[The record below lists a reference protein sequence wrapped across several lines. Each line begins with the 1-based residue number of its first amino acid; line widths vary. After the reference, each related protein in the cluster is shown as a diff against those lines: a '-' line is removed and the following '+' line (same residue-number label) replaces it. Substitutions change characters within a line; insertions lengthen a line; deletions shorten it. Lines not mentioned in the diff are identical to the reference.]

1 MPLPL
6 YPILFPGLESCI
18 PISIQ
23 SPFLYYFLLLPPPS
37 PTLVLLVA
45 LPRTSCIT
53 IISLQFK
60 RIVSWR
66 IAFLQGWPRICV
78 RLTNMTSLP
87 PVFSSSF
94 FSYYICWIFFFEFV
108 DLFILRRKNVEEECW
123 IGGNEPTKVSRSRWL
138 YLSVLYALLHFHER
152 VLREIRFLESDGRIR
167 TFSIYIL
174 SRRKLFLFIKK
185 FKIWWESNQI
195 VLLLLFF
202 K

>member
-23 SPFLYYFLLLPPPS
+23 SPFLYYFLLLPP

-94 FSYYICWIFFFEFV
+94 SSYICWIFFFEFV

>member
-23 SPFLYYFLLLPPPS
+23 SPFLYYFLLLPP